1 MKKLSFRGV
10 RDVPGS
16 HSSFEALT
24 AIGLE
29 HRCWMKGW
37 RGNTQNG
44 DKIVKSMF
52 NPQKKREMGKE
63 GHREYHLLRS
73 SFKIKTKQ

>member
-1 MKKLSFRGV
+1 MKKLSFRGL

-29 HRCWMKGW
+29 HRCWMKG
-37 RGNTQNG
+37 
-44 DKIVKSMF
+44 
-52 NPQKKREMGKE
+52 GKE